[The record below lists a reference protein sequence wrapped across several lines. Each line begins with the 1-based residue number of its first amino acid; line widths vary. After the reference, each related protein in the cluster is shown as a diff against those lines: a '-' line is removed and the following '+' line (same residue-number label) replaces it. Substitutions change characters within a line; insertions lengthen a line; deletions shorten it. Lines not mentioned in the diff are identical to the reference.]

1 MRDADLTV
9 FCPPV
14 SQVCFPTAT
23 AKEKP
28 EGKEARSQRG
38 RKPLYPVCAVSLQAR
53 GRKQGRVVDDPHH
66 TPK

>member
-1 MRDADLTV
+1 MKDADLTA

-28 EGKEARSQRG
+28 EGKEARG
-38 RKPLYPVCAVSLQAR
+38 R
-53 GRKQGRVVDDPHH
+53 RVGKSFTLFVLSAFRHEAGSEG
-66 TPK
+66 K